1 MRPRESGPT
10 NENQWVGPE
19 AARPHPRRPAPRC
32 HGVKAKTAP
41 RATITPLV
49 LPQTRSVAI
58 HRRRRL
64 LARLRWPGRRAGSDR
79 RSRGITDS
87 RHAVTPFRRRV
98 LSLAGTKCDAPRRA
112 PPSLACQ
119 QGIPSVQFSADTPIG
134 YASVIVGQK
143 RRITPRLT
151 HDQAEL
157 RFQAQFCSRT
167 GEMSGAPLA
176 LPGLW
181 PLLTHDLDL
190 RPPHFDPW

>member
-19 AARPHPRRPAPRC
+19 AARPLPRRPAPRC

-64 LARLRWPGRRAGSDR
+64 LARLRWPGRRAGSYR

-87 RHAVTPFRRRV
+87 RNAVTPSRRRV
-98 LSLAGTKCDAPRRA
+98 LSLAGTKRDAPRRA
-112 PPSLACQ
+112 PR
-119 QGIPSVQFSADTPIG
+119 IPGVPAGNPVRSILCGPRRVYPHRVCIG
-134 YASVIVGQK
+134 DRGSKTAHYAAVDPRSGRAAIPGAFLSPNGGNVP
-143 RRITPRLT
+143 RATCPAPARDRI
-151 HDQAEL
+151 
-157 RFQAQFCSRT
+157 
-167 GEMSGAPLA
+167 
-176 LPGLW
+176 
-181 PLLTHDLDL
+181 
-190 RPPHFDPW
+190 